1 MKVFNEMVKESQ
13 ETRVA
18 KGSLVVCINRGVV
31 EMKRDF
37 FLAHMLKLCKEN
49 YLCL

>member
-1 MKVFNEMVKESQ
+1 MNFFNEMVKESQ

-18 KGSLVVCINRGVV
+18 KESLVVCINRGRV

-37 FLAHMLKLCKEN
+37 FLAHMMKL
-49 YLCL
+49 L